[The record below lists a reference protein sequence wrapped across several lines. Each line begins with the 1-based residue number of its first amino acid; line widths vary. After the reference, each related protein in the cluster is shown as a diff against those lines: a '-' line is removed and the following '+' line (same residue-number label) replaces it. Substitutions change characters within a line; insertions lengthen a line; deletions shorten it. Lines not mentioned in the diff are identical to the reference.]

1 LLFRNQEAYQSQ
13 TISNQATIKPW
24 TQLILILVGVLIM
37 AAPFSTLLNSLGS
50 GGFVL
55 LDKSHFSGTN
65 VEELGAVVGKSGK
78 LYILNANNLGG
89 YKEGVGQSDN
99 VVQTLQL
106 KAGVWGGCGSYP
118 LEVDTYPRPPD
129 GFCL

>member
-1 LLFRNQEAYQSQ
+1 
-13 TISNQATIKPW
+13 
-24 TQLILILVGVLIM
+24 M
-37 AAPFSTLLNSLGS
+37 AAPFSTLLNTLGS

-106 KAGVWGGCGSYP
+106 TAGVWGGCGSYP
-118 LEVDTYPRPPD
+118 LEVDTYTRPPN

>member
-1 LLFRNQEAYQSQ
+1 
-13 TISNQATIKPW
+13 
-24 TQLILILVGVLIM
+24 M
-37 AAPFSTLLNSLGS
+37 AAPFSTLLNTLGS

-55 LDKSHFSGTN
+55 LDKCHFSGTN

-106 KAGVWGGCGSYP
+106 TAGVWGGCGSYP
-118 LEVDTYPRPPD
+118 LEVDTYTHPPND
-129 GFCL
+129 FCL